1 MSYMLVLNSNNVVA
15 GSNNTTY
22 QYKFSRN
29 MMIKDE
35 AEMAISSVTIPYSW
49 YNITARYANNTV
61 TIYFPLTF
69 GTAQSNITFDD
80 GFYTVDDINAKIQQ
94 ICIQEGFYLINAS
107 GQYVYYLTLLYN
119 PTTYGVQL
127 ICQLVPTSL
136 PSGWTQPSN
145 WQGYPPTPTTPNLFI
160 TNAEFGKLI
169 GFLPGLYPPNTAFTT
184 DYNVL
189 NTFTPVGS
197 NINNLIV
204 RSSLVDNEVG
214 FPTDIVDSMAIT
226 STFGSNINYVPPVL
240 KWVKIASGIYQYF
253 NITFVDQNLNSIYA
267 LDNNVCITLMI
278 HNKGND
284 PSLGEMKR
292 NKISL
297 DYNG

>member
-1 MSYMLVLNSNNVVA
+1 MLVLNSNNVVA

-22 QYKFSRN
+22 QYKFLKN

-35 AEMAISSVTIPYSW
+35 AEIAISSVTIPYSW
-49 YNITARYANNTV
+49 YNVTARYRNNTV
-61 TIYFPLTF
+61 RFNFPTS
-69 GTAQSNITFDD
+69 GSGYIQQNITFDD
-80 GFYTVDDINAKIQQ
+80 GFYTVTDINSKIEQ
-94 ICIQEGFYLINAS
+94 ICINEGFYLINTL

-136 PSGWTQPSN
+136 PTGWTEPAGWN
-145 WQGYPPTPTTPNLFI
+145 GYPSTSVIPQLVIN
-160 TNAEFGKLI
+160 NAEFGKLI
-169 GFLPGLYPPNTAFTT
+169 GFTTGSYPSILGVTN

-189 NTFTPVGS
+189 NTFTPIGS
-197 NINNLIV
+197 NINNLII
-204 RSSLVDNEVG
+204 RSSLVDNEIG

-240 KWVKIASGIYQYF
+240 KWVKMASGIYQYF

-278 HNKGND
+278 WNKGNE
-284 PSLGEMKR
+284 PSLGEMKG

-297 DYNG
+297 NYNE

>member
-1 MSYMLVLNSNNVVA
+1 MLVLNSNNVVA

-35 AEMAISSVTIPYSW
+35 AEMAISSITIPYSW
-49 YNITARYANNTV
+49 YNITARYANNV
-61 TIYFPLTF
+61 ISIFFPTSSF
-69 GTAQSNITFDD
+69 YVASQITFDD
-80 GFYTVDDINAKIQQ
+80 GFYSVTDINARIQQ
-94 ICIQEGFYLINAS
+94 ECINQGYYLINAS

-127 ICQLVPTSL
+127 ICQPVPTSL
-136 PSGWTQPSN
+136 PGGWS
-145 WQGYPPTPTTPNLFI
+145 TPTNWNGFPTTTLVPILQVES
-160 TNAEFGKLI
+160 AEFGKLI
-169 GFLPGLYPPNTAFTT
+169 GFNAGNYPPNYSTT
-184 DYNVL
+184 TNYNIL

-204 RSSLVDNEVG
+204 RSSLVDNEIG
-214 FPTDIVDSMAIT
+214 FPTDIVDSLAIT

-240 KWVKIASGIYQYF
+240 KWVKLSAGIYQYF

-284 PSLGEMKR
+284 PSLGEGGIK
-292 NKISL
+292 KISL
-297 DYNG
+297 NYNE

>member
-1 MSYMLVLNSNNVVA
+1 MLVLNSNNVVRS
-15 GSNNTTY
+15 SNNTTY
-22 QYKFSRN
+22 QYKFSKN

-49 YNITARYANNTV
+49 YNVTARYANNV
-61 TIYFPLTF
+61 TSFYFPT
-69 GTAQSNITFDD
+69 TAGYVASQIIFDD
-80 GFYTVDDINAKIQQ
+80 GYYSVVDLNARIQQ
-94 ICIQEGFYLINAS
+94 ECINQGYYLINAS

-127 ICQLVPTSL
+127 ICQPVPTSL
-136 PSGWTQPSN
+136 PSGWSQPAN
-145 WQGYPPTPTTPNLFI
+145 WNGYPTSTFVPVFQVDT
-160 TNAEFGKLI
+160 AEFGKLI
-169 GFLPGLYPPNTAFTT
+169 GFTTGLYPPNYSTT
-184 DYNVL
+184 TNYNVL

-197 NINNLIV
+197 NINNLII
-204 RSSLVDNEVG
+204 RSSLVDNEIG

-240 KWVKIASGIYQYF
+240 KWVKLASGIYQYF

-284 PSLGEMKR
+284 PSLGEGGIK
-292 NKISL
+292 KISL
-297 DYNG
+297 NYNE

>member
-1 MSYMLVLNSNNVVA
+1 MLVLNSNNVVA

-49 YNITARYANNTV
+49 YNITARYANNIV
-61 TIYFPLTF
+61 AIYFPVTF
-69 GTAQSNITFDD
+69 GSAPLSITFDD
-80 GFYTVDDINAKIQQ
+80 GFYTVTDINARIQQ
-94 ICIQEGFYLINAS
+94 ECIKEGFYLINAS

-127 ICQLVPTSL
+127 ICQPVPTSL
-136 PSGWTQPSN
+136 PAGWSAPAN
-145 WQGYPPTPTTPNLFI
+145 WNGYPPTPTTPNLII

-169 GFLPGLYPPNTAFTT
+169 GFTTGTYPSSVSFPTY
-184 DYNVL
+184 YNVL

-204 RSSLVDNEVG
+204 RSSLVDNEIG
-214 FPTDIVDSMAIT
+214 FPTDIVDSLAIT
-226 STFGSNINYVPPVL
+226 SSFGENINYVPPVL
-240 KWVKIASGIYQYF
+240 KWVKISAGIYQYF

-278 HNKGND
+278 KNVGND
-284 PSLGEMKR
+284 PSLGEAMVK
-292 NKISL
+292 KISL
-297 DYNG
+297 NYNE